1 MVILRM
7 FRAQIKILGLKSKLL
22 KNRYNNCISNCFDQ
36 NFKFNDMKH
45 TFLLIAFLIVSTVT
59 YAQNNNNNS
68 VPLITVN
75 GESSVKIKPD
85 EVTLNFGVETRNLE
99 AKAAKTENDKMMSE
113 ILKYLKAQ
121 KIDPKNIQ
129 TDYLRL
135 NPVYNHQLGKEE
147 GFVAV
152 QMVSLKITD
161 LAKYETIS
169 AGLIERGIN
178 QINNIEFASSKIK
191 EHEAEARNLAIKSAK
206 EKATAMASQMDQK
219 IGKAYYI
226 NEDMQPVIPFQRYGA
241 MKAMDMQESGGN
253 EPTIAPGEIEI
264 KGRVTVSFVLM

>member
-1 MVILRM
+1 
-7 FRAQIKILGLKSKLL
+7 
-22 KNRYNNCISNCFDQ
+22 
-36 NFKFNDMKH
+36 MKH
-45 TFLLIAFLIVSTVT
+45 TFLLIAFLVVSTVT
-59 YAQNNNNNS
+59 YAQNNNNS

-85 EVTLNFGVETRNLE
+85 EVTLSFGVETRNLE
-99 AKAAKTENDKMMSE
+99 AKAAKTENDKLMSE

-135 NPVYNHQLGKEE
+135 NSVYNHQLGKEE
-147 GFVAV
+147 GFVAT

-161 LAKYETIS
+161 LSKYEAIS
-169 AGLIERGIN
+169 SGLIERGIN
-178 QINNIEFASSKIK
+178 QINNIEFTSSKIK

-206 EKATAMASQMDQK
+206 EKAAAMASQIDQE

-241 MKAMDMQESGGN
+241 MKSMDMQESGGS

>member
-1 MVILRM
+1 MGI
-7 FRAQIKILGLKSKLL
+7 
-22 KNRYNNCISNCFDQ
+22 DQ
-36 NFKFNDMKH
+36 NQKYLIMKN
-45 TFLLIAFLIVSTVT
+45 TLLLLAFLITSTFS
-59 YAQNNNNNS
+59 YAQNNNNS

-85 EVTLNFGVETRNLE
+85 EVTLSFGVETRNIG
-99 AKAAKTENDKMMSE
+99 AKAAKTENDKLMSE
-113 ILKYLKAQ
+113 ILKYLKSQ

-147 GFVAV
+147 GFVAT
-152 QMVSLKITD
+152 QTVSLKITD
-161 LAKYETIS
+161 LNKYEAIS
-169 AGLIERGIN
+169 SGILERGIN
-178 QINNIEFASSKIK
+178 QINSIEFSSSKLK

-206 EKATAMASQMDQK
+206 EKASAMAAQIDQS

-241 MKAMDMQESGGN
+241 MKAMDMQESAAN
-253 EPTIAPGEIEI
+253 DPTIAPGEIEI
-264 KGRVTVSFVLM
+264 IGRVTVSFVLN